1 MPSHAFVGACV
12 FRSRLCGMRN
22 MQQRWV
28 LVCARS
34 AKSGMGTLARRPAGR
49 RRQVAPGS
57 MGCGP
62 WCVVP
67 PRQAAFHGKGGRRNV
82 RTANG
87 RHNGTAGRV
96 GCVSGRADAG
106 RSGAPGC
113 WAFCVPRAAGSA
125 ARGACC
131 SLARPPR
138 SVRTE
143 CGRVWRTR
151 VRRATCANGG
161 SRLANALLATPG
173 EECVLGVCA
182 SSGAAVRAH
191 RRTDA
196 AQRSAAR
203 PAAAAAGCMHVLR
216 GGLGVH
222 KAARAVRPRPVGG
235 GAVNGAAAGRR
246 PVEECKAA
254 GCAVRASQPKR
265 VRVRWRRCAKGACG
279 LGVGRGATSPQKARL
294 RHSGPLAG
302 AAALWGRVCA
312 GDHGAASQG
321 LPACKGVG
329 KCWIGR
335 TTGKTTGREK
345 FRVRVL
351 GLR

>member
-67 PRQAAFHGKGGRRNV
+67 PRQAAFHGKVGRRNV

-216 GGLGVH
+216 GGRALGC
-222 KAARAVRPRPVGG
+222 AQGCTC
-235 GAVNGAAAGRR
+235 GAAQAGRR
-246 PVEECKAA
+246 
-254 GCAVRASQPKR
+254 
-265 VRVRWRRCAKGACG
+265 RRCQRRGGWAAPGG
-279 LGVGRGATSPQKARL
+279 RVQGRGLRSARL
-294 RHSGPLAG
+294 TAQEGARALA
-302 AAALWGRVCA
+302 
-312 GDHGAASQG
+312 
-321 LPACKGVG
+321 
-329 KCWIGR
+329 
-335 TTGKTTGREK
+335 
-345 FRVRVL
+345 
-351 GLR
+351 